1 MAPQRCGCG
10 RDRHAFQVANRLM
23 AHLRFEVAWVPASA
37 GMTFFGRARFTMR
50 SDRRPGTYPRC
61 LARVASC
68 GYRCLRRD
76 VGGPIHRPR
85 GNGRRPEGERNGS
98 RSGRPGGNRFRRG
111 VSNGAGPATALAAQG
126 AMAHAPAT
134 VSGRRKP
141 KLCPG
146 TKIAGAGAER
156 QPRDREVPGS
166 PSTRLSGRLA
176 RVSRGVIAPGLPSRH
191 PRTRRTS
198 GPTPETDG
206 ACAVGR
212 TPFSSVAD
220 PNPIV
225 YL

>member
-1 MAPQRCGCG
+1 MRAACCG
-10 RDRHAFQVANRLM
+10 A
-23 AHLRFEVAWVPASA
+23 
-37 GMTFFGRARFTMR
+37 
-50 SDRRPGTYPRC
+50 TYPRC

-68 GYRCLRRD
+68 AYRCLRRD

-98 RSGRPGGNRFRRG
+98 RSGRPGGNRFRRSA
-111 VSNGAGPATALAAQG
+111 SNGAEPATALAAQG
-126 AMAHAPAT
+126 AMASAPAT
-134 VSGRRKP
+134 ASANRKP

-146 TKIAGAGAER
+146 TQIAGAGAER

-198 GPTPETDG
+198 GPPAGDG
-206 ACAVGR
+206 RRVGGPGERMANSGDGR
-212 TPFSSVAD
+212 THEFSSQQVS
-220 PNPIV
+220 PFVI
-225 YL
+225 

>member
-50 SDRRPGTYPRC
+50 SDRRRATYPRS
-61 LARVASC
+61 LRGVSSC

-98 RSGRPGGNRFRRG
+98 RSGRPGGNRFRRSL
-111 VSNGAGPATALAAQG
+111 SNEAEPATALAAQG
-126 AMAHAPAT
+126 AMASAPAT
-134 VSGRRKP
+134 ASANRKP

-146 TKIAGAGAER
+146 TQIAGAGAER

-198 GPTPETDG
+198 GPPAGDG
-206 ACAVGR
+206 RRVGDICI
-212 TPFSSVAD
+212 SM
-220 PNPIV
+220 
-225 YL
+225 

>member
-1 MAPQRCGCG
+1 MRAACCG
-10 RDRHAFQVANRLM
+10 A
-23 AHLRFEVAWVPASA
+23 
-37 GMTFFGRARFTMR
+37 
-50 SDRRPGTYPRC
+50 TYPRS
-61 LARVASC
+61 LRGVSSC

-98 RSGRPGGNRFRRG
+98 RSGRPGGNRFRRSL
-111 VSNGAGPATALAAQG
+111 SNEAEPATALAAQG
-126 AMAHAPAT
+126 AMASAPAT
-134 VSGRRKP
+134 ASANRKP

-146 TKIAGAGAER
+146 TQIAGAGAER

-198 GPTPETDG
+198 GPSAGDGRRVGEPPE
-206 ACAVGR
+206 
-212 TPFSSVAD
+212 PFINSESD
-220 PNPIV
+220 EKRHDNPDQSP
-225 YL
+225 

>member
-1 MAPQRCGCG
+1 MRA
-10 RDRHAFQVANRLM
+10 
-23 AHLRFEVAWVPASA
+23 ASV
-37 GMTFFGRARFTMR
+37 R
-50 SDRRPGTYPRC
+50 GTYPRGSW
-61 LARVASC
+61 AVRNY

-98 RSGRPGGNRFRRG
+98 RSGRPGGNRFRRSL
-111 VSNGAGPATALAAQG
+111 SNEAEPATALAAQG
-126 AMAHAPAT
+126 AMASAPAT
-134 VSGRRKP
+134 ASANRKP

-146 TKIAGAGAER
+146 TQIAGAGAER

-198 GPTPETDG
+198 GPTPGTDG
-206 ACAVGR
+206 AWADAGAGWSWVRAWHRFGLQRCNTASPIAPYVHSPR
-212 TPFSSVAD
+212 VARSLAQCSRRFFSSD
-220 PNPIV
+220 SKPRPSGS
-225 YL
+225 

>member
-1 MAPQRCGCG
+1 MRA
-10 RDRHAFQVANRLM
+10 
-23 AHLRFEVAWVPASA
+23 ASVH
-37 GMTFFGRARFTMR
+37 
-50 SDRRPGTYPRC
+50 STYPRS
-61 LARVASC
+61 LRGVSSC

-98 RSGRPGGNRFRRG
+98 RSGRPGGNRFRRSL
-111 VSNGAGPATALAAQG
+111 SNEAEPATALAAQG

-146 TKIAGAGAER
+146 TQIAGAGAER

-198 GPTPETDG
+198 GPSAGDGRRVGEPPE
-206 ACAVGR
+206 
-212 TPFSSVAD
+212 PFINSESD
-220 PNPIV
+220 EKRHDNPDQSP
-225 YL
+225 

>member
-1 MAPQRCGCG
+1 MRAACCG
-10 RDRHAFQVANRLM
+10 A
-23 AHLRFEVAWVPASA
+23 
-37 GMTFFGRARFTMR
+37 
-50 SDRRPGTYPRC
+50 TYPRS
-61 LARVASC
+61 LRGVASC
-68 GYRCLRRD
+68 AYRCLRRD

-126 AMAHAPAT
+126 AMASAPAT
-134 VSGRRKP
+134 ASANRKP

-146 TKIAGAGAER
+146 TQIAGAGAER

-198 GPTPETDG
+198 GPTPGTDG
-206 ACAVGR
+206 ACVLLRFTARRWSAAWTDGCR
-212 TPFSSVAD
+212 RRRRRCRRQESGSSRSPWA
-220 PNPIV
+220 PARPS
-225 YL
+225 

>member
-1 MAPQRCGCG
+1 MRAACCG
-10 RDRHAFQVANRLM
+10 A
-23 AHLRFEVAWVPASA
+23 
-37 GMTFFGRARFTMR
+37 
-50 SDRRPGTYPRC
+50 TYPRC
-61 LARVASC
+61 LARVSSC

-98 RSGRPGGNRFRRG
+98 ISGRPGGNRFRRSL
-111 VSNGAGPATALAAQG
+111 SNEAEPATALAAQG
-126 AMAHAPAT
+126 AMASAPAT
-134 VSGRRKP
+134 ASANRKP

-146 TKIAGAGAER
+146 TQIAGAGAER

-198 GPTPETDG
+198 GPTPGTDG
-206 ACAVGR
+206 AWAMQASEWQTVATAGR
-212 TPFSSVAD
+212 MSFPHSRSPHLSFDRQGALPFGRGSR
-220 PNPIV
+220 PT
-225 YL
+225 

>member
-1 MAPQRCGCG
+1 MSRG
-10 RDRHAFQVANRLM
+10 RRMTSSAGWKLTRQHCHSRST
-23 AHLRFEVAWVPASA
+23 LRWA
-37 GMTFFGRARFTMR
+37 GMTVVGFTMR
-50 SDRRPGTYPRC
+50 AACCGATYPRS
-61 LARVASC
+61 LRGVASC
-68 GYRCLRRD
+68 AYRCLRRD

-98 RSGRPGGNRFRRG
+98 RSGRPGGNRFRRSL
-111 VSNGAGPATALAAQG
+111 SNEAEPATALAAQG

-146 TKIAGAGAER
+146 TQIAGAGAER

-198 GPTPETDG
+198 GPSPETDG
-206 ACAVGR
+206 VCRQKQPDQRAYR
-212 TPFSSVAD
+212 
-220 PNPIV
+220 
-225 YL
+225 

>member
-1 MAPQRCGCG
+1 MRA
-10 RDRHAFQVANRLM
+10 
-23 AHLRFEVAWVPASA
+23 ASVH
-37 GMTFFGRARFTMR
+37 
-50 SDRRPGTYPRC
+50 STYPRS
-61 LARVASC
+61 LRGVSSC

-98 RSGRPGGNRFRRG
+98 RSGRPGGNRFRRSL
-111 VSNGAGPATALAAQG
+111 SNEAEPATALAAQG

-146 TKIAGAGAER
+146 TQIAGAGAER

-198 GPTPETDG
+198 GPPAGDGRRVRALLRFTARRWSAAWTDG
-206 ACAVGR
+206 CRRRRRRCRRQESG
-212 TPFSSVAD
+212 SSRSPWA
-220 PNPIV
+220 PARPS
-225 YL
+225 

>member
-1 MAPQRCGCG
+1 M
-10 RDRHAFQVANRLM
+10 
-23 AHLRFEVAWVPASA
+23 
-37 GMTFFGRARFTMR
+37 RAAADL
-50 SDRRPGTYPRC
+50 SPGSWAVRNY
-61 LARVASC
+61 

-98 RSGRPGGNRFRRG
+98 RSGRPGGNRFRRSL
-111 VSNGAGPATALAAQG
+111 SNEAEPATALAAQG
-126 AMAHAPAT
+126 AMASAPAT
-134 VSGRRKP
+134 ASANRKP

-198 GPTPETDG
+198 GPSAGDG
-206 ACAVGR
+206 RRVRRAWAPACAGVTPVVRSQLPNHRRPRARAEAVWDLDLINCVANERRRATRQSDIPEVR
-212 TPFSSVAD
+212 TEARVSRTSP
-220 PNPIV
+220 
-225 YL
+225 